1 MTAPSPIRDVA
12 RLVHAEIL
20 RTVEQRPG
28 TPGAL
33 AGHEL
38 LTSGLGLTSLQVAG
52 IAARLAEAVGAD
64 PFSSMALTEIRT
76 VGDLCRALEAAA
88 AGTGTGPELRSAR
101 LRAEARQRRLA
112 R

>member
-1 MTAPSPIRDVA
+1 MTAPSPIRDVE

-20 RTVEQRPG
+20 RIVERQDG
-28 TPGAL
+28 APGAL

-52 IAARLAEAVGAD
+52 IAASLAAAVGAD

-88 AGTGTGPELRSAR
+88 AGTGTDLSSAR
-101 LRAEARQRRLA
+101 MRAEARRRRLA